1 MSLILHSRA
10 FPLLSTRA
18 LDRGFERL
26 VNNLV
31 DNAPVAPRINVAET
45 ENAYRIEA
53 ELPGI
58 AKEDVKISVDGKRV
72 SIEAEARTETEKPED
87 GKALLTERVVKKYA
101 RSLVLPQ
108 EANSE
113 AASAKLENGVLTLTL
128 PKKAEDQ
135 PKQIAIQ

>member
-1 MSLILHSRA
+1 MSLILHRRA
-10 FPLLSTRA
+10 FPLLGARA
-18 LDRGFERL
+18 FDSGFERL

-31 DNAPVAPRINVAET
+31 DNAPVAPRINVSET
-45 ENAYRIEA
+45 DAAYQVEA
-53 ELPGI
+53 DLPGI

-72 SIEAEARTETEKPED
+72 AIEAQAKQETEKQE
-87 GKALLTERVVKKYA
+87 GRKALLTERVVQKFA
-101 RSLVLPQ
+101 RSIVLPQ
-108 EANSE
+108 EVDSE

>member
-10 FPLLSTRA
+10 FPLLSTRTF
-18 LDRGFERL
+18 DRGFERL

-31 DNAPVAPRINVAET
+31 DNAPVAPRINVSET
-45 ENAYRIEA
+45 DAAYQVEA
-53 ELPGI
+53 DLPGV

-72 SIEAEARTETEKPED
+72 SIEAETKRETEKPE
-87 GKALLTERVVKKYA
+87 GSKALLTERVVQKFA
-101 RSLVLPQ
+101 RSIVLPQ
-108 EANSE
+108 EVNSE
-113 AASAKLENGVLTLTL
+113 AAVAKLENGVLTLTL